1 MLPNAIRQRLAL
13 RALLLVLMLGG
24 TTTAQAYLDV
34 QMDEATARAM
44 LNRFGYGI
52 DPVTLRAAIG
62 TSPRQYIRRAIEAKP
77 VYPAAINQRITS
89 LPSAQSLDTLWPRYG
104 PGGTEK
110 MIPQTTKVDESGK
123 PQRAEREIVGRQILE
138 AAVETRL
145 LQTANSDNPGHEVL
159 LNFWLNHFSVHG
171 LKTIN
176 KFLVADYVETLR
188 QAMRQD
194 SFLALLRASFLHPA
208 MQIYLDNARSTA
220 PGSRMGQNASQRGKA
235 AGLNENLAR
244 ELLELHTLGIDSGYT
259 QGDIQALARI
269 ITGAGVLNNQMQ
281 AQNLKAAGA
290 ERIGYFFF
298 DPRRHD
304 FEAKTLLGTNYP
316 AGQGFKEIERALEQ
330 LTQHPATAKH
340 IANKLAR
347 RFLADEPPPKLV
359 KAMADGFSRSKGK
372 ISDTLLP
379 LLNSKE
385 FADSLNHPGKF
396 KEPLDYLISATRA
409 TCYGQVIGN
418 GKLLLLSAKDLEQAP
433 FMRTTPDG
441 YGSQQKDWLSAP
453 AMAKRVRIAQ
463 GLASGKLPIG
473 GLLADGR
480 ETAFCHPTLENI
492 RRAVGPLS
500 DKTKAVLSDLNP
512 QDEMT
517 ALLASPEFMNR

>member
-1 MLPNAIRQRLAL
+1 MQPNPRFLRPVLLAL
-13 RALLLVLMLGG
+13 TLVFSAS
-24 TTTAQAYLDV
+24 AQAYLDV
-34 QMDEATARAM
+34 QMEEPTARAM
-44 LNRFGYGI
+44 LHRFGYGI
-52 DPVTLRAAIG
+52 DSVTLRAAIG
-62 TSPRQYIRRAIEAKP
+62 TSPRQYIRRAIETKP
-77 VYPAAINQRITS
+77 VYPAAINQHTAS
-89 LPSAQSLDTLWPRYG
+89 LPSAQSLDILWPRYG

-110 MIPQTTKVDESGK
+110 MIPQTAQNTESGK
-123 PQRAEREIVGRQILE
+123 PARAQREIVGRQILE

-188 QAMRQD
+188 QAMYQD

-220 PGSRMGQNASQRGKA
+220 PNSRMGQNASQRGKM

-244 ELLELHTLGIDSGYT
+244 ELLELHTLGINSGYT
-259 QGDIQALARI
+259 QADIQALARI

-281 AQNLKAAGA
+281 QQGLTVAGA
-290 ERIGYFFF
+290 ERIGYFLF

-304 FEAKTLLGTNYP
+304 FEVKTLLGTNYP

-330 LTQHPATAKH
+330 LTQHPATSNH
-340 IANKLAR
+340 IAGKLAR

-359 KAMADGFSRSKGK
+359 KAMADGFRRSKGK

-379 LLNSKE
+379 LLNSRE
-385 FADSLNHPGKF
+385 FAESLEHPNKF

-409 TCYGQVIGN
+409 TCYGQNIGN
-418 GKLLLLSAKDLEQAP
+418 GKLLLRSATDLEQAP

-473 GLLADGR
+473 GALEAGR
-480 ETAFCHPTLENI
+480 ETAFCRPTPENI

-500 DKTKAVLSDLNP
+500 DKTKSALKGLNP

>member
-1 MLPNAIRQRLAL
+1 MRPNPRFLRPVLLAL
-13 RALLLVLMLGG
+13 TLAFS
-24 TTTAQAYLDV
+24 ASAHAYLDV
-34 QMDEATARAM
+34 QMEEPTARAM
-44 LNRFGYGI
+44 LHRFGYGI

-62 TSPRQYIRRAIEAKP
+62 TSPRQYIRRAIETKP
-77 VYPAAINQRITS
+77 VYPAAINQHTAS
-89 LPSAQSLDTLWPRYG
+89 LPSAQSLDILWSRYG

-110 MIPQTTKVDESGK
+110 MIPQSNKVDESGK
-123 PQRAEREIVGRQILE
+123 PQRAQREIVGRQILE

-188 QAMRQD
+188 QAMYQD

-220 PGSRMGQNASQRGKA
+220 PNSRMGQNASQRGKM

-244 ELLELHTLGIDSGYT
+244 ELLELHTLGINSGYT
-259 QGDIQALARI
+259 QADIQALARI

-281 AQNLKAAGA
+281 QQGLTVVGA
-290 ERIGYFFF
+290 ERIGYFLF

-304 FEAKTLLGTNYP
+304 FEVKTLLGTNYP

-330 LTQHPATAKH
+330 LTQHPATANH
-340 IANKLAR
+340 IAGKLAR

-359 KAMADGFSRSKGK
+359 KAMADGFRRSKGK

-379 LLNSKE
+379 LLNSRE
-385 FADSLNHPGKF
+385 FAESLEHPNKF

-409 TCYGQVIGN
+409 TCYGQNIGN
-418 GKLLLLSAKDLEQAP
+418 GKLLLRSATDLEQAP

-473 GLLADGR
+473 GALEAGR
-480 ETAFCHPTLENI
+480 ETAFCRPTPENI

-500 DKTKAVLSDLNP
+500 DKTKSALKGLNP